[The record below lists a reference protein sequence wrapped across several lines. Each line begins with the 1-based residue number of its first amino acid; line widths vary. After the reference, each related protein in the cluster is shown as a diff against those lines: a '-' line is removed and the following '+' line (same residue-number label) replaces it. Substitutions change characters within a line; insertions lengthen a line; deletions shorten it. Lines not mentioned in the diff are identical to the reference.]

1 MGVEIKKITDP
12 AFRAYGKVVDGYRLS
27 ELLTEM
33 KKTPL
38 PQGVEY
44 VPSVPELE
52 GLKVSG
58 ELAAGVYGGMPI
70 QVGYCNGHNQKLNA
84 VEYHRD
90 AELDIAVD
98 DLVLLL
104 GKEQDIR
111 PDHTYETSRMEAFL
125 VPAGTAV
132 LLYET
137 TLHYAPCQAGEEGF
151 RCVIILPRGTNED
164 MAPLEEKN
172 PEDRLLFARNKWL
185 IGHPEG
191 GLTERAFIGLVGEN
205 LSVGG
210 MEK

>member
-12 AFRAYGKVVDGYRLS
+12 AFLVYGKIITGYELS
-27 ELLTEM
+27 GLLEKM

-38 PQGVEY
+38 PGDVTY
-44 VPSVPELE
+44 VPSVSELE
-52 GLKVSG
+52 ADEVSG

-70 QVGYCNGHNQKLNA
+70 QVGYCNGHNRKLNA

-104 GKEQDIR
+104 GKEQDIH
-111 PDHTYETSRMEAFL
+111 PDHTYDTSRMEAFL

-137 TLHYAPCQAGEEGF
+137 TLHYAPCQTSEAGF
-151 RCVIILPRGTNED
+151 RCVIVLPKGTNED
-164 MAPLEEKN
+164 MAPLKEKN
-172 PEDRLLFARNKWL
+172 SEDRLLFARNKWL
-185 IGHPEG
+185 IGHAEG
-191 GLTERAFIGLVGEN
+191 GLPENAFNGLVGEN
-205 LSVGG
+205 LMV
-210 MEK
+210 